1 MTAPFFG
8 WLADRCGYKRVLSGA
23 ALLIFILAYPL
34 YSYLNHAPAA
44 GSLICVQIVFGLLS
58 AAYTGPIPAAFAD
71 LFPTRVLSTGL
82 STAYN
87 LTVMLIGGF
96 APFYLTF
103 LSHTFDPTLAPV
115 AYVMIAAL
123 VSSPVRYGCAPPLT
137 QARQRCELRGPREL
151 GLPGAPRN

>member
-123 VSSPVRYGCAPPLT
+123 VSFTGTLW
-137 QARQRCELRGPREL
+137 LRPASN
-151 GLPGAPRN
+151 PG

>member
-1 MTAPFFG
+1 M
-8 WLADRCGYKRVLSGA
+8 LSGA

-87 LTVMLIGGF
+87 LTVMLIG
-96 APFYLTF
+96 ALRRST
-103 LSHTFDPTLAPV
+103 SHSCRTRLIPHSRQSPT
-115 AYVMIAAL
+115 
-123 VSSPVRYGCAPPLT
+123 S
-137 QARQRCELRGPREL
+137 
-151 GLPGAPRN
+151 